1 MSFLIIKS
9 IIMAT
14 KAGKFIRRLAL
25 GVKDVL
31 LPNLKANLEAPEGG
45 WKQTEG
51 GEGKFDYWR
60 LGTSIALIL
69 LIAGFLFGK
78 VTMEQIQIFMEFL
91 K

>member
-1 MSFLIIKS
+1 M
-9 IIMAT
+9 T
-14 KAGKFIRRLAL
+14 RAGKFIRRLGM

-31 LPNLKANLEAPEGG
+31 LPNLKDNLASPG
-45 WKQTEG
+45 G

-78 VTMEQIQIFMEFL
+78 VTMDQIQVFLEFL